1 MSDTFASRLAAL
13 GHSLP
18 EPSSPVANYVSTVRA
33 GNLLIVSGQISVG
46 NDAVL
51 TGAVGAGVSPEQGRL
66 AAECAAVGVIAQ
78 IAAAT
83 DGSLAS
89 VRRIARLGVFIASAP
104 DFSDHSQVA
113 DGASDVFV
121 GVFGEAGRHARAAV
135 GVASLPA
142 GATVEVDALVELEPA
157 A

>member
-13 GHSLP
+13 GHALP
-18 EPSSPVANYVSTVRA
+18 EPSSPVANYVSTVRV
-33 GNLLIVSGQISVG
+33 GNLLLVSGQISVR

-66 AAECAAVGVIAQ
+66 AAECAAIGVIAQ

-83 DGSLAS
+83 DGSIAS
-89 VRRIARLGVFIASAP
+89 VRRVARLGVFIASAP

-113 DGASDVFV
+113 NGASDVFV

-142 GATVEVDALVELEPA
+142 DATVEVDALVELETA